1 MKLVSSVQDNK
12 SDDERVDQLEELRN
26 KKSKLQADVSIVDTN
41 RLRIEDLI
49 KFLDSSS
56 SRIEEYEDKLYDRI
70 Q

>member
-70 Q
+70 